1 MEYITEKDQKT
12 HKLSDGEKSEIAK
25 RIVDN
30 FDTYDRA
37 RVEQADKAH
46 RLIDEIYFKKQVP
59 KSKSE
64 DKQWKSTVKMCK
76 IFMYSQILKA
86 FIWKNTY
93 ANTNSMFDVS
103 GENLEADNNS
113 NKEKTML
120 VDCMEKMDYS
130 RSLDK
135 IIDKSLYWG
144 ELISFTTWKKRTE
157 EYRRP
162 ISFFDGI
169 NKPANLP
176 KMLAAKLKGEE
187 FYVDEREIYNN
198 PYTYEVDPE
207 NFVFDSSQFDNFDSC
222 PKIYKTWKTPDYI
235 ISNKYFKVSKEVADD
250 LKSMVD
256 NIGDEGELG
265 NQEQSKFKD
274 ERINGT
280 TVEMLEHWGDLTLPN
295 GTVLKNWYAV
305 VVAGKYLVRFEKNP
319 LVINPFT
326 FGAYCIDPDT
336 KRGISPLYGIYELA
350 LTQEDMLRRTMDLQ
364 ALTENPPVYAASGF
378 FKNTQD
384 IDLNPG
390 KIIEYDPQ
398 MYANIPVKP
407 MDFNTTIFQNDLS
420 YLDDLMSEISGIFP
434 NMAGASE
441 SDRTTATEISTK
453 VEGQLTRLKMLLDI
467 INQNLILP
475 SVEKIAQLK
484 ANFTF
489 GDEEV
494 FVNNDNKQQSVVIN
508 DEIRQAQYRFTYA
521 DRSATSERFN
531 FADMVAQSAQMFAKN
546 GLRINLQEFFT
557 WYMGQKGVEN
567 PERFLDES
575 LIPTDVQ
582 EILMQNPMVAQI
594 VERIK
599 ANLQSMGGE
608 NKNAS
613 EGTEPPQIEQPAQP
627 SENDFLDTLNHLK
640 GRNLLSNG

>member
-1 MEYITEKDQKT
+1 MEYITEKDQKV
-12 HKLSDGEKSEIAK
+12 HKLSDGEKSAIAK
-25 RIVDN
+25 KIAEN

-37 RVEQADKAH
+37 RSEQADKAH
-46 RLIDEIYFKKQVP
+46 KLIDEIYFKKKVP
-59 KSKSE
+59 KEKKE
-64 DKQWKSTVKMCK
+64 EKQWKSAVKMCK

-144 ELISFTTWKKRTE
+144 ELISFTTWKKKTQ

-162 ISFFDGI
+162 ISFFDGV
-169 NKPANLP
+169 NQPANLP
-176 KMLAAKLKGEE
+176 KMLAAKLKGQE

-198 PYTYEVDPE
+198 PYTYDVDPE
-207 NFVFDSSQFDNFDSC
+207 NFVFDSSQFNDFDSC

-235 ISNKYFKVSKEVADD
+235 ISNKYFDVSKEIAEDIKTMVSNYFDD
-250 LKSMVD
+250 
-256 NIGDEGELG
+256 GDLS
-265 NQEQSKFKD
+265 NQDQSKFK
-274 ERINGT
+274 EEQTNGT
-280 TVEMLEHWGDLTLPN
+280 TIEMLEYWGDLTLSD

-407 MDFNTTIFQNDLS
+407 MDFNTAVFQNDLS

-489 GDEEV
+489 GDETV
-494 FVNNDNKQQSVVIN
+494 FVNNDNKQQSVTIN
-508 DEIRQAQYRFTYA
+508 NEIRQAQYRFTYA

-567 PERFLDES
+567 PERFLDDS

-594 VERIK
+594 VEQIK
-599 ANLQSMGGE
+599 ANLQAMGDG

-613 EGTEPPQIEQPAQP
+613 EGTEQPQIEQPVQP